1 MQFDNH
7 DERIRY
13 YELILERDLE
23 DLPKFQL
30 PEGYRYVFFK
40 PGDREHWIDI
50 EKSAKELVSYE
61 QGVEVW
67 AKHLSH

>member
-23 DLPKFQL
+23 EPPAVSIAGRVSLC
-30 PEGYRYVFFK
+30 VF
-40 PGDREHWIDI
+40 
-50 EKSAKELVSYE
+50 
-61 QGVEVW
+61 
-67 AKHLSH
+67 